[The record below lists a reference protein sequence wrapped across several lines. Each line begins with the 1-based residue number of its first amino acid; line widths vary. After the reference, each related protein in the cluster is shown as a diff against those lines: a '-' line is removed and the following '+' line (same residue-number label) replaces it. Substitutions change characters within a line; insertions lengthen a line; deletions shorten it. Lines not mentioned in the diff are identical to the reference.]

1 LSYDYTREHQ
11 LAAATQ
17 CATLIATRHIEH
29 LDSIFGVLTEG
40 HEELAAVTVD
50 TRALLAQ
57 AWAVYLST
65 LIRHAVPI
73 LGADATVAL
82 ARQALDAPPG
92 ETKL

>member
-17 CATLIATRHIEH
+17 CATLIATRHVEH
-29 LDSIFGVLTEG
+29 LDSIFGVLTDG
-40 HEELAAVTVD
+40 QREELAAVTVD
-50 TRALLAQ
+50 TRELLTH

-65 LIRHAVPI
+65 LIRHAIPI

-82 ARQALDAPPG
+82 ARQTLDAPLG
-92 ETKL
+92 EKL